1 MNAPLNSDALIASLA
16 DDLSPVR
23 TLATSTGVSIAL
35 GTTVAAA
42 VATTTLLGVRGDLLL
57 GVRGDLL
64 LGDPHPMFFLRGGM
78 LLMLGIATAFAAVR
92 MNRPSVGTINQGWL
106 WAVVASL
113 LFPLAAGISAITHGG
128 MPMEMIVPRYGVE
141 CLGYSTLFGLGI
153 GSALTLWLRRGA
165 PTSPER
171 AGLLIGIA
179 AGSLGAFAYSL
190 YCPFNS
196 IYYVGLWYTLAVVIS
211 AGVGRFVVPHLI
223 RW

>member
-42 VATTTLLGVRGDLLL
+42 VATTTPL

-106 WAVVASL
+106 WAVVAAL